1 MGNRRDHR
9 DGCPMFPDLLLNII
23 CTFAVVAGTLLV
35 GAPLVFG
42 LIRSA
47 RPMTKFI
54 LSFAAGYS
62 LLSLAGILAGVLG
75 AAPWMG
81 ELPVLLAGAALS
93 LRYRGFFTRDFDRL
107 DLAVGCLSVIYIG
120 IGLVFF
126 SAITMWMAGDAV
138 AHASIIRMLLDGGE
152 VPVSLYPFGNYWDYY
167 PKGFHFFA
175 AFWGGVFP
183 VLNLVQTIPVLVT
196 AVTPVLVYSVVR
208 ELGRREV
215 AVFAFIF
222 AGFCFPAHYMYLIW
236 AGYPS
241 ATAEML
247 LVAAV
252 LAVVVERRLLPLLV
266 LGMAFT
272 HTRYLA
278 YLAVIFAVWLGIEY
292 LRDHAAAL
300 KRYLLALPL
309 LLAAAVAVVVLFVPV
324 QEPGFL
330 LSLAGS
336 KALAAEYV
344 AQWFWA
350 LLSVFGFVVAFYNR
364 DRLDRL
370 CIAWTVAIAGMLVFS
385 DIGVLD
391 FVATPN
397 RVLTQLYIPFSIFGA
412 AALAAMAAALPKA
425 RPVFALVLAVAG
437 AAAMAVVLFTYA
449 GAWALPPEDS
459 AAIEWLSEQNTTNM
473 VCINLDETGAWVY
486 PIAGVPVA
494 RPRLVPGDTPYD
506 YKTIQ
511 RMVLDP
517 NSAKTLAALREVEDV
532 PTVIYVSNVSLSRP
546 GYVPPFSGY
555 SSVYPKINPDFD
567 AAIYETIYGN
577 GAKIYKFRAEAGD

>member
-1 MGNRRDHR
+1 ML
-9 DGCPMFPDLLLNII
+9 PDLLLNSI
-23 CTFAVVAGTLLV
+23 CTLAVVAGTLLA
-35 GAPLVFG
+35 GAPLAFG
-42 LIRSA
+42 LVRNA
-47 RPMTKFI
+47 RPMTKLA
-54 LSFAAGYS
+54 LSFAAGYA
-62 LLSLAGILAGVLG
+62 LLSLAGILAEVLG
-75 AAPWMG
+75 AAPWVG
-81 ELPVLLAGAALS
+81 ELPVLLVGAIFS
-93 LRYRGFFTRDFDRL
+93 LRYRENFSLDFDRQ
-107 DLAVGCLSVIYIG
+107 DLAVGCLSVIYVG

-152 VPVSLYPFGNYWDYY
+152 VPVSLYPFGSYWDYY
-167 PKGFHFFA
+167 PKGFHFFS

-208 ELGRREV
+208 ELGRREI
-215 AVFAFIF
+215 AIFAFIL
-222 AGFCFPAHYMYLIW
+222 ACFCFPAHYMYLIW

-241 ATAEML
+241 AAAEML

-252 LAVVVERRLLPLLV
+252 LSVVVERRLLPLLV

-278 YLAVIFAVWLGIEY
+278 YLAVILAVWLGVEY
-292 LRDHAAAL
+292 LRNHAASL
-300 KRYLLALPL
+300 RRYLPALPL
-309 LLAAAVAVVVLFVPV
+309 LIAAGVIAVVLVVPIH
-324 QEPGFL
+324 EPEFL
-330 LSLAGS
+330 LSVAGS

-350 LLSVFGFVVAFYNR
+350 LLSVFGFIVAFYNR

-370 CIAWTVAIAGMLVFS
+370 CIAWTIAIAGMFVFS

-397 RVLTQLYIPFSIFGA
+397 RVLAQLYIPLSIFGA
-412 AALAAMAAALPKA
+412 AALAAMAAALSKA
-425 RPVFALVLAVAG
+425 RPVFALVLVFAG
-437 AAAMAVVLFTYA
+437 AAAMAVVFFTYA

-459 AAIEWLSEQNTTNM
+459 AAIAWLSEQNTTDM

-517 NSAKTLAALREVEDV
+517 NSVKTLAALRKVGDV

-546 GYVPPFSGY
+546 GYVPPFSEY
-555 SSVYPKINPDFD
+555 SRAYPKINPNYDPVN
-567 AAIYETIYGN
+567 YEPVYEA
-577 GAKIYKFRAEAGD
+577 GAKIYMFRAGSEN

>member
-1 MGNRRDHR
+1 ML
-9 DGCPMFPDLLLNII
+9 PDLLLNIV
-23 CTFAVVAGTLLV
+23 CTLAVAAGTLLA

-42 LIRSA
+42 LVRNA
-47 RPMTKFI
+47 RAMTKLA
-54 LSFAAGYS
+54 LSFAAGYA
-62 LLSLAGILAGVLG
+62 LLSLAGILAGTLG

-93 LRYRGFFTRDFDRL
+93 FGYREKFSRDFDRQ
-107 DLAVGCLSVIYIG
+107 DLAVGCLSVLYVG

-138 AHASIIRMLLDGGE
+138 AHASIVRMLLDGGE
-152 VPVSLYPFGNYWDYY
+152 VPVSLYPFGDYWDYY

-215 AVFAFIF
+215 AVFAFIL

-241 ATAEML
+241 AAAEML

-278 YLAVIFAVWLGIEY
+278 YLAVIFVVWLGIEY

-300 KRYLLALPL
+300 KRYSLVLPL
-309 LLAAAVAVVVLFVPV
+309 LFAAVVIAVVLVAPV
-324 QEPGFL
+324 HEPAFL

-350 LLSVFGFVVAFYNR
+350 LLSVFGFVVALYNR

-370 CIAWTVAIAGMLVFS
+370 GIAWMVAIAGMFVFS

-397 RVLTQLYIPFSIFGA
+397 RVLAQLYVPFSIFGA
-412 AALAAMAAALPKA
+412 AALAAMGTALPKA
-425 RPVFALVLAVAG
+425 RPVFALALVFAG

-449 GAWALPPEDS
+449 GAWALPPED
-459 AAIEWLSEQNTTNM
+459 AAAMAWLSEQNTTDM

-486 PIAGVPVA
+486 PLTGVPVA
-494 RPRLVPGDTPYD
+494 RPRLVPGDTPYG
-506 YKTIQ
+506 YGVIQ
-511 RMVLDP
+511 QMIRDP
-517 NSAKTLAALREVEDV
+517 NSAKTLAALREAGDV
-532 PTVIYVSNVSLSRP
+532 PTVVYVSNISLSRP
-546 GYVPPFSGY
+546 GYVPPFSEY
-555 SSVYPKINPDFD
+555 SSVYPKINPNFD
-567 AAIYETIYGN
+567 AVNYETMYES
-577 GAKIYKFRAEAGD
+577 GAEIYKFRAESGG

>member
-1 MGNRRDHR
+1 ML
-9 DGCPMFPDLLLNII
+9 PDLLLDII
-23 CTFAVVAGTLLV
+23 CTLAVAAGTLLA
-35 GAPLVFG
+35 GAPLAFG
-42 LIRSA
+42 LVRSA
-47 RPMTKFI
+47 RPMTKLA
-54 LSFAAGYS
+54 LSFAAGYA
-62 LLSLAGILAGVLG
+62 LLSLAGIIAGVLG
-75 AAPWMG
+75 AAPWVG
-81 ELPVLLAGAALS
+81 ELPVLLVGAALS
-93 LRYRGFFTRDFDRL
+93 LRYRENFSLDFDRQ
-107 DLAVGCLSVIYIG
+107 DIAVGCLSVIYVG
-120 IGLVFF
+120 ICLVFF

-152 VPVSLYPFGNYWDYY
+152 VPVSLYPFGSYWDYY

-175 AFWGGVFP
+175 AFWGGIFP

-196 AVTPVLVYSVVR
+196 AITPVLVYSVVR

-215 AVFAFIF
+215 AVFAFIL

-241 ATAEML
+241 AAAEML

-266 LGMAFT
+266 IGMAFT

-278 YLAVIFAVWLGIEY
+278 YLAVILAVWLGIEY
-292 LRDHAAAL
+292 LRSHAAAL
-300 KRYLLALPL
+300 RRYPLVLPL
-309 LLAAAVAVVVLFVPV
+309 VIAAGVVAVVLYVPV
-324 QEPGFL
+324 HEPAFL

-350 LLSVFGFVVAFYNR
+350 LLSVFGFVVALYNR

-370 CIAWTVAIAGMLVFS
+370 CIAWTIAIAAMFVFS
-385 DIGVLD
+385 DIGVLYY
-391 FVATPN
+391 VATPN
-397 RVLTQLYIPFSIFGA
+397 RVLAQLYIPLSIFGA
-412 AALAAMAAALPKA
+412 VALAAMAAALPRA
-425 RPVFALVLAVAG
+425 RPVFALVLVFAG

-486 PIAGVPVA
+486 PVAGVPVA
-494 RPRLVPGDTPYD
+494 RPRLVPGDTPYG
-506 YKTIQ
+506 YGVVQQMI
-511 RMVLDP
+511 RDP
-517 NSAKTLAALREVEDV
+517 NSAKTLAALREVGDV
-532 PTVIYVSNVSLSRP
+532 PTVVYVSNISLSRP
-546 GYVPPFSGY
+546 GYVPPFSHY
-555 SSVYPKINPDFD
+555 SRVYPKINPDFD
-567 AAIYETIYGN
+567 AANYEAMYED
-577 GAKIYKFRAEAGD
+577 GAKIYKFRADSGA